1 MANQFTVTF
10 ELMPSYYT
18 KINNYIYPQIINR
31 VLEESGEDLLEFI
44 KEESPVRTGRLRDGH
59 GIQKGH
65 LWINITNDV
74 YYWKYVVWR
83 GNDYLNRGLL
93 NFINA
98 KIVED
103 KTNEILREEG
113 II

>member
-1 MANQFTVTF
+1 MANWNITV
-10 ELMPSYYT
+10 ELTPYYYT

-31 VLEESGEDLLEFI
+31 ILEESGEELVDYI
-44 KEESPVRTGRLRDGH
+44 KDEAPVRTGRLRDGH
-59 GIQKGH
+59 TLQKGNG
-65 LWINITNDV
+65 WINITNEA

-93 NFINA
+93 QFINDQ
-98 KIVED
+98 IISE
-103 KTNEILREEG
+103 KTSEKLQEEG